1 MCQGIVKVG
10 WAERNKNQRSKSE
23 NKGLLRRNISH
34 LRDYSHGVMIS
45 LWHLRSVGIK
55 KQTSM
60 PCHKDKEKEGYW
72 ALVLKE

>member
-1 MCQGIVKVG
+1 MG
-10 WAERNKNQRSKSE
+10 WAERNKNQSSKSE
-23 NKGLLRRNISH
+23 NKGLLRRNIAH
-34 LRDYSHGVMIS
+34 LRGCSHGVMIS